1 MRSWIWLLALL
12 LLNSCV
18 SSSSVG
24 THPLE
29 NVELIGGPGRGV
41 GRFFQPRAIESLP
54 QQQCIVIDRSGRAQ
68 LFDSAGNLK
77 DVWMLPEWSAGHPI
91 DLCGTP
97 EGTLLVADTHYMR
110 IIEFDLDGNE
120 LRRFG
125 EDVGLELVRGIDIA
139 ADGSILVASYGEFD
153 RVFRFDRQGNLMKI
167 WGERGDGPGQFFR
180 PEGLAIDADGT
191 ILVVDCGHHRVLR
204 FTLDGEY
211 LQTIGSPGRAAGQF
225 DTPFDIDVVGD
236 GSFVVVDKAGCRVQ
250 RFAADGSLV
259 AVVGGTGRGAGLLS
273 EPRGVAV
280 SCSGSVPRMLIADTG
295 NHRVVVSAIPGE
307 VR

>member
-1 MRSWIWLLALL
+1 
-12 LLNSCV
+12 
-18 SSSSVG
+18 
-24 THPLE
+24 
-29 NVELIGGPGRGV
+29 
-41 GRFFQPRAIESLP
+41 
-54 QQQCIVIDRSGRAQ
+54 
-68 LFDSAGNLK
+68 
-77 DVWMLPEWSAGHPI
+77 
-91 DLCGTP
+91 
-97 EGTLLVADTHYMR
+97 MR
-110 IIEFDLDGNE
+110 IIEFDLDGTE

-167 WGERGDGPGQFFR
+167 WGERGDGTGQFLR

-250 RFAADGSLV
+250 RFGVDGSLV

-307 VR
+307 AR